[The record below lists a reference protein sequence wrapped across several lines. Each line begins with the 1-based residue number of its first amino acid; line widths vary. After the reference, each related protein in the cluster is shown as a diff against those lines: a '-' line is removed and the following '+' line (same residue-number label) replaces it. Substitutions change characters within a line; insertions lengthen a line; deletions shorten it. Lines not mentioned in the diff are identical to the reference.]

1 MRKLKLPGR
10 SKEMPR
16 LDDTDF
22 RLVRE
27 LGIQEIREQ
36 ARRLVRRKLKQ
47 RPENDGKQTPRR
59 GNPVYKA
66 MHACNCASRKEL
78 KRSHRIPADRDLSKD
93 EVEEITDL
101 LTRWIAREYNFFL
114 EERGEKRKQ
123 RKLDQFQEN

>member
-1 MRKLKLPGR
+1 
-10 SKEMPR
+10 MPR
-16 LDDTDF
+16 LEDTDF

-27 LGIQEIREQ
+27 LGIKEIREQ

-47 RPENDGKQTPRR
+47 KPENDGRQTPRR

-66 MHACNCASRKEL
+66 MNACNCSSRGEL
-78 KRSHRIPADRDLSKD
+78 ERSHRIPSDRALSK
-93 EVEEITDL
+93 EEMEEISDL

-123 RKLDQFQEN
+123 RKLNQFQENGAEKELKN